1 MSRTTMANVNHM
13 LDCCNAILADL
24 NVTDRKLCVDSAYGG
39 HRLNWLHIPGT
50 GQSNIT
56 GRTTLGNIYEQ
67 LEAIYDT
74 LHCVRTVAF
83 PDMEYELTPQY
94 DSRGSF
100 YGKARVAHFA
110 GFSTLYSYDTAVMR
124 FDHGEL
130 SRKHGQPESATTAR
144 HMREFAQQCGFPY
157 MTKAELEKLPT
168 F

>member
-24 NVTDRKLCVDSAYGG
+24 NVTDRKLVVDSAYGG
-39 HRLNWLHIPGT
+39 HRLSWLHIPDT
-50 GQSNIT
+50 GQSDIT

-74 LHCVRTVAF
+74 LYCVRTVAI

-94 DSRGSF
+94 DSRESF
-100 YGKARVAHFA
+100 YGKARVARFA

-124 FDHGEL
+124 FEHGEL

-144 HMREFAQQCGFPY
+144 HMREFARQCGFPY